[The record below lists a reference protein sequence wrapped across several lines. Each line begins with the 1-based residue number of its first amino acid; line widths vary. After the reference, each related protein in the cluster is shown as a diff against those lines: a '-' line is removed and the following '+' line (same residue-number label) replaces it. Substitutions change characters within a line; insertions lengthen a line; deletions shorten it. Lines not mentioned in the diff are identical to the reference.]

1 MLKIIYLW
9 LIILIIPNIF
19 SFAATGEEQSV
30 VDSLIQKALKK
41 NPDIIAA
48 ESEYQAAG
56 FKEKASDWLPD
67 PTISIAGSNLPRGS
81 LSLDQTPMSGISIG
95 YAQKIPWPGK
105 LVNQKR
111 IAGLKAQNKNIAFS
125 AWKNTVV
132 HLVKSA
138 YFEFT
143 YWRLAEDIVNDN
155 IALMEALFEVARTK
169 YANGLGLAQDVLSAQ
184 TSLSKMEDR
193 KLNVIKMKKAALAN
207 LNWLTNESNYSL
219 SDIPAVL
226 PLIDES
232 SAQIELLIESASKD
246 NPLLELSRNEVE
258 LANGK
263 KSLAKNS
270 YWPDFTL
277 AVEYRLR
284 EEAPMDAVNG
294 EDFISA
300 RVGLSL
306 PVWFWKKQ
314 NNLNKAA
321 EKESRTARF
330 RQESIERKIEYEI
343 TNAFLELE
351 RKRQG
356 FHLYDEVIIP
366 QAEAAL
372 ESANIAYQVGKV
384 DFLNLLTAQMRL
396 FELQIEKLGMLK
408 DYNQTLAALDEIVGK
423 NYGEN

>member
-9 LIILIIPNIF
+9 LIILIIQNTF
-19 SFAATGEEQSV
+19 STAMAGEEQSV

-48 ESEYQAAG
+48 EFEYQAVR
-56 FKEKASDWLPD
+56 FKEKASGWLPD
-67 PTISIAGSNLPRGS
+67 PTISIVGSNLPRGS

-95 YAQKIPWPGK
+95 YTQKIPWPGK

-132 HLVKSA
+132 RLVKSA

-184 TSLSKMEDR
+184 TSLSKIEDR

-207 LNWLTNESNYSL
+207 LNRLTNESNYSL
-219 SDIPAVL
+219 GDIPAVL
-226 PLIDES
+226 PLIGES

-263 KSLAKNS
+263 KSLVKNG
-270 YWPDFTL
+270 YWPDITL

-356 FHLYDEVIIP
+356 FHLYDEAIIP

-396 FELQIEKLGMLK
+396 FEMQIEKLGMLK